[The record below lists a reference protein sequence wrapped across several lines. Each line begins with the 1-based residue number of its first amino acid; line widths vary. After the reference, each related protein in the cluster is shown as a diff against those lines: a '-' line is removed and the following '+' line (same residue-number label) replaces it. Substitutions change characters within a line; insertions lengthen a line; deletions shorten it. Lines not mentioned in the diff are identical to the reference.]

1 MNEENKR
8 DNERPFKKTNRFKKR
23 KENLKKS
30 LEKNESSG
38 EENGP
43 NSTQNFTN
51 KTTNKRTNTNAKS
64 HKKGAKKLTNINGES
79 AFDNFFADDSDGG
92 EFFDDFFADDTAKNL
107 NNLKNTN
114 LQTNKKN
121 GKNRKKSQNSKK
133 ANEIAT
139 GAENLANLGDKSAI
153 NSALAN
159 KQTKNL
165 QGANSQSQSSQN
177 GTNSQNGANLQN
189 QNSQNGES
197 QKQTNGSKKSKKRKK
212 ATQTIKLNGE
222 EPWQKAILSTI
233 EANKAMHDLRLNP
246 LKYINSSSDTIK
258 ITPLGGLGEIGANMT
273 IFETATSAIIV
284 DVGMSFPDEN
294 MLGVDILIPDFDYVR
309 KIKDKIKG
317 IIITHAHEDHIGAMP
332 YFFKEFQF
340 PIYATPLPLGMIS
353 NKFEEHGLKSERSY
367 FRPVEKRKIYE
378 IGDFEVEFIHITH
391 SIIDAS
397 ALAIT
402 TRAGTII
409 HTGDF
414 KIDHT
419 PIDGYP
425 SDLNRLAY
433 YGDRGVMLLMSDST
447 NSHRD
452 GVTKSESSV
461 GRTFDT
467 IFRNSHGRVIM
478 STFSS
483 NIHRVYQAIE
493 RGVKYGRKVCVIGRS
508 MERNLW
514 TAIELGYVNLDKKI
528 FIDPE
533 EVDKYPENEVLIVT
547 TGSQGETMSALYRM
561 ATDEHKYIKIKPTD
575 KVIISAKAIPG
586 NENSVST
593 VLNFL
598 LKSGAKVAYQ
608 DFSEI
613 HVSGHASIEEQKLIF
628 SLVKPKFFLPVH
640 GEYNHIVKHKET
652 AMECGIDERNIYLMS
667 DGDQMEVCQK
677 YLKRVKTVKTG
688 KVFIDNQINKQIS
701 DDIVKHRQNLAD
713 AGMVVIIAQIDKN
726 EKSLIKTRVVSYGL
740 VDEKQS
746 SEFAKD
752 MEGVIEQFLANL
764 KNEILLDNRVLESQI
779 RQAVRKHIFRK
790 TKKYPTIVPVIYL
803 M

>member
-1 MNEENKR
+1 MEENR
-8 DNERPFKKTNRFKKR
+8 NENGVERLKKSNRYKKR

-30 LEKNESSG
+30 ISSEGSAGGAEFGG
-38 EENGP
+38 EHENGSRK
-43 NSTQNFTN
+43 N
-51 KTTNKRTNTNAKS
+51 
-64 HKKGAKKLTNINGES
+64 KGAKNGQNS
-79 AFDNFFADDSDGG
+79 VRSKGS
-92 EFFDDFFADDTAKNL
+92 
-107 NNLKNTN
+107 
-114 LQTNKKN
+114 KN
-121 GKNRKKSQNSKK
+121 GSHKGS
-133 ANEIAT
+133 
-139 GAENLANLGDKSAI
+139 
-153 NSALAN
+153 NSA
-159 KQTKNL
+159 
-165 QGANSQSQSSQN
+165 GGSSN
-177 GTNSQNGANLQN
+177 GSSNAVHSNGANGAHFGGAYPKNNENGAGGSNLN
-189 QNSQNGES
+189 RDGRTKSNSSSAKGANPS
-197 QKQTNGSKKSKKRKK
+197 AADDASSADAQKKKKHKKRSNMPKSL
-212 ATQTIKLNGE
+212 TGN
-222 EPWQKAILSTI
+222 EPWQKAMDDAI
-233 EANKAMHDLRLNP
+233 AQNKLIHEERLHP
-246 LKYINSSSDTIK
+246 LKDANRSDETVR

-273 IFETATSAIIV
+273 VFETNTSAIIV
-284 DVGMSFPDEN
+284 DVGMSFPEES

-309 KIKDKIKG
+309 KIKNKIKG

-353 NKFEEHGLKSERSY
+353 NKFEEHGLKAERSY
-367 FRPVEKRKIYE
+367 FRPVQKRQLYQ

-402 TRAGTII
+402 TKAGTII

-425 SDLNRLAY
+425 TDLNRLAY

-447 NSHRD
+447 NSHKE
-452 GVTKSESSV
+452 GITKSESSV
-461 GRTFDT
+461 GKTFDT
-467 IFRNSHGRVIM
+467 IFSSCKGRVIM

-508 MERNLW
+508 MERNLF
-514 TAIELGYVNLDKKI
+514 TAMELGYVNLDKKI
-528 FIDPE
+528 F
-533 EVDKYPENEVLIVT
+533 VDADQVSKYPDNEVLIVT

-561 ATDEHKYIKIKPTD
+561 ATDEHKYIKIKSTD
-575 KVIISAKAIPG
+575 QVIISAKAIPG
-586 NENSVST
+586 NESSVST
-593 VLNFL
+593 VLNYL

-613 HVSGHASIEEQKLIF
+613 HVSGHASIEEQKLMLRLI
-628 SLVKPKFFLPVH
+628 KPKFFLPVH

-652 AMECGIDERNIYLMS
+652 AMECGIEEKNIYLMN
-667 DGDQMEVCQK
+667 DGDQMEVCEK

-701 DDIVKHRQNLAD
+701 DEIVKHRQNLAD
-713 AGMVVIIAQIDKN
+713 AGVAVIIAQIDKN
-726 EKSLIKTRVVSYGL
+726 EKRLIQTRVITYGL
-740 VDEKQS
+740 VADNQTAHFTKEMQ
-746 SEFAKD
+746 
-752 MEGVIEQFLANL
+752 GIIEQFLANL
-764 KNEILLDNRVLESQI
+764 KDEILLDHWALEGKI

-790 TKKYPTIVPVIYL
+790 IKKYPTIVPVIYL

>member
-1 MNEENKR
+1 MEENR
-8 DNERPFKKTNRFKKR
+8 NENGVERLKKSNRYKKR

-30 LEKNESSG
+30 IASEGSAGGAEFGGEHESG
-38 EENGP
+38 
-43 NSTQNFTN
+43 
-51 KTTNKRTNTNAKS
+51 S
-64 HKKGAKKLTNINGES
+64 HKNKGAKNGQNS
-79 AFDNFFADDSDGG
+79 ARSKGS
-92 EFFDDFFADDTAKNL
+92 
-107 NNLKNTN
+107 
-114 LQTNKKN
+114 KN
-121 GKNRKKSQNSKK
+121 GSRNGSNSTSGSSRG
-133 ANEIAT
+133 ET
-139 GAENLANLGDKSAI
+139 D
-153 NSALAN
+153 
-159 KQTKNL
+159 
-165 QGANSQSQSSQN
+165 GANGTHFGGAYPKSNEN
-177 GTNSQNGANLQN
+177 GAGGNGANLN
-189 QNSQNGES
+189 GAAKSGGNNAKGPNSSVADDTNSSDS
-197 QKQTNGSKKSKKRKK
+197 QKKKKHKKRSNMPKSL
-212 ATQTIKLNGE
+212 TGN
-222 EPWQKAILSTI
+222 EPWQKAME
-233 EANKAMHDLRLNP
+233 EAIAENKLIHEERLHP
-246 LKYINSSSDTIK
+246 LKDANRSDETVR

-273 IFETATSAIIV
+273 VFETNTSAIIV
-284 DVGMSFPDEN
+284 DVGMSFPEES

-309 KIKDKIKG
+309 KIKNKIKG

-353 NKFEEHGLKSERSY
+353 NKFEEHGLKAERSY
-367 FRPVEKRKIYE
+367 FRPVQKRQLYQ

-402 TRAGTII
+402 TKAGTII

-425 SDLNRLAY
+425 TDLNRLAY

-447 NSHRD
+447 NSHKE
-452 GVTKSESSV
+452 GITKSESSV
-461 GRTFDT
+461 GKTFDT
-467 IFRNSHGRVIM
+467 IFSSCKGRVIM

-508 MERNLW
+508 MERNLF
-514 TAIELGYVNLDKKI
+514 TAMELGYVNLDKKI
-528 FIDPE
+528 F
-533 EVDKYPENEVLIVT
+533 VDADQVSKYPDNEVLIVT

-561 ATDEHKYIKIKPTD
+561 ATDEHKYIKIKSTD
-575 KVIISAKAIPG
+575 QVIISAKAIPG
-586 NENSVST
+586 NESSVST
-593 VLNFL
+593 VLNYL

-613 HVSGHASIEEQKLIF
+613 HVSGHASIEEQKLMLRLI
-628 SLVKPKFFLPVH
+628 KPKFFLPVH

-652 AMECGIDERNIYLMS
+652 AMECGIEEKNIYLMN
-667 DGDQMEVCQK
+667 DGDQMEVCEK

-701 DDIVKHRQNLAD
+701 DEIVKHRQNLAD
-713 AGMVVIIAQIDKN
+713 AGVAVIIAQIDKN
-726 EKSLIKTRVVSYGL
+726 EKRLIQTRVITYGL
-740 VDEKQS
+740 VAENQTAHFTKEMQ
-746 SEFAKD
+746 
-752 MEGVIEQFLANL
+752 GIIEQFLANL
-764 KNEILLDNRVLESQI
+764 KDEFLLDHWALEGKI

-790 TKKYPTIVPVIYL
+790 IKKYPTIVPVIYL

>member
-1 MNEENKR
+1 MEENR
-8 DNERPFKKTNRFKKR
+8 NENGVERLKKSNRYKKR

-30 LEKNESSG
+30 IASEGSAGGAEFGG
-38 EENGP
+38 EHENG
-43 NSTQNFTN
+43 
-51 KTTNKRTNTNAKS
+51 S
-64 HKKGAKKLTNINGES
+64 HKNKGAKNGQNS
-79 AFDNFFADDSDGG
+79 ARSKDPKNGSRNGSNSTGG
-92 EFFDDFFADDTAKNL
+92 SSNGGSNAVHSNGAGGANL
-107 NNLKNTN
+107 N
-114 LQTNKKN
+114 
-121 GKNRKKSQNSKK
+121 
-133 ANEIAT
+133 
-139 GAENLANLGDKSAI
+139 GAAKPSGNNAK
-153 NSALAN
+153 
-159 KQTKNL
+159 
-165 QGANSQSQSSQN
+165 
-177 GTNSQNGANLQN
+177 GTNSNASDD
-189 QNSQNGES
+189 NSS
-197 QKQTNGSKKSKKRKK
+197 DAQKKKKHKKRSNMPKSL
-212 ATQTIKLNGE
+212 TGN
-222 EPWQKAILSTI
+222 EPWQKAMDDAI
-233 EANKAMHDLRLNP
+233 AQNKLIHEERLHP
-246 LKYINSSSDTIK
+246 LKDANRSDETVR

-273 IFETATSAIIV
+273 VFETNTSAIIV
-284 DVGMSFPDEN
+284 DVGMSFPEES

-309 KIKDKIKG
+309 KIKNKIKG

-353 NKFEEHGLKSERSY
+353 NKFEEHGLKAERSY
-367 FRPVEKRKIYE
+367 FRPVQKRQPYQ

-402 TRAGTII
+402 TKAGTII

-425 SDLNRLAY
+425 TDLNRLAY

-447 NSHRD
+447 NSHKE
-452 GVTKSESSV
+452 GITKSESSV
-461 GRTFDT
+461 GKTFDT
-467 IFRNSHGRVIM
+467 IFSSCKGRVIM

-508 MERNLW
+508 MERNLF
-514 TAIELGYVNLDKKI
+514 TAMELGYVNLDKKI
-528 FIDPE
+528 F
-533 EVDKYPENEVLIVT
+533 VDADQVSKYPDNEVLIVT

-561 ATDEHKYIKIKPTD
+561 ATDEHKYIKIKSTD
-575 KVIISAKAIPG
+575 QVIISAKAIPG
-586 NENSVST
+586 NESSVST
-593 VLNFL
+593 VLNYL

-613 HVSGHASIEEQKLIF
+613 HVSGHASIEEQKLMLRLI
-628 SLVKPKFFLPVH
+628 KPKFFLPVH

-652 AMECGIDERNIYLMS
+652 AMECGIEEKNIYLMN
-667 DGDQMEVCQK
+667 DGDQMEVCEK

-701 DDIVKHRQNLAD
+701 DEIVKHRQNLAD
-713 AGMVVIIAQIDKN
+713 AGVAVIIAQIDKN
-726 EKSLIKTRVVSYGL
+726 EKRLIQTRVITYGL
-740 VDEKQS
+740 VAENQTAHFTKEMQ
-746 SEFAKD
+746 
-752 MEGVIEQFLANL
+752 GIIEQFLANL
-764 KNEILLDNRVLESQI
+764 KDEFLLDHWALEGKI

-790 TKKYPTIVPVIYL
+790 IKKYPTIVPVIYL